1 LRRRDTLEN
10 AENSELQFGIFS
22 GNAGN
27 ANFVVHRG
35 VTEGTP
41 RSPCTKAYRA
51 VAKRRNAYAAMP
63 LEMLGT
69 PTFKLACSP
78 VFEMKKDT
86 AHATL
91 KCGVPKEQKATAG
104 LQSGTLAGNA
114 NFAVHRG
121 VTKGTPR
128 FAFCPFLLSHD
139 GHVQKGIVPSQKK
152 EALTQRYP

>member
-1 LRRRDTLEN
+1 
-10 AENSELQFGIFS
+10 
-22 GNAGN
+22 
-27 ANFVVHRG
+27 
-35 VTEGTP
+35 
-41 RSPCTKAYRA
+41 
-51 VAKRRNAYAAMP
+51 MP
-63 LEMLGT
+63 LEMLET
-69 PTFKLACSP
+69 PTFKLASSP

-114 NFAVHRG
+114 NFAVHPG